1 MGWFFAAVVCSCLG
15 LLVSLSIALA
25 VTNEGEE
32 MPKMIATTA
41 VVMIILYAI
50 ANASVY
56 VGTMPYRPGE
66 RLATF
71 AEAAATYDINSG
83 DSYPLSLGDKS
94 VSLSGE
100 MTVTGNAFY
109 ISGQATFQGGT
120 TLLVGFQHSDGIR
133 EILEIPLASIEFVI
147 TPDDEVSTMSID
159 LSTVAEAATGYEVHE
174 TFDNDCRPSIRFGW
188 WTANCTTNV
197 QSFSISTSTNEGLAN
212 LLKRAFSSSSDGK
225 VTMRVTEAEYQQILG
240 SAGSAETQTETLT
253 PSPTQR

>member
-1 MGWFFAAVVCSCLG
+1 
-15 LLVSLSIALA
+15 
-25 VTNEGEE
+25 
-32 MPKMIATTA
+32 
-41 VVMIILYAI
+41 
-50 ANASVY
+50 
-56 VGTMPYRPGE
+56 MPYKPKE

-83 DSYPLSLGDKS
+83 DSYPLSLGGKS

-147 TPDDEVSTMSID
+147 IPDDEMSTMSID
-159 LSTVAEAATGYEVHE
+159 LSTVTEAATGYEVHE
-174 TFDNDCRPSIRFGW
+174 TFDSDCRPSIRFGW

-197 QSFSISTSTNEGLAN
+197 QSFSISASTNEGLAN
-212 LLKRAFSSSSDGK
+212 LLKRAFASSSNGK
-225 VTMRVTEAEYQQILG
+225 VAMSVTEAQYRQIL
-240 SAGSAETQTETLT
+240 SASTQTEAST

>member
-15 LLVSLSIALA
+15 LLASLSIALA

-32 MPKMIATTA
+32 NPKMIATA
-41 VVMIILYAI
+41 ALVMIILYAI
-50 ANASVY
+50 ANATVY
-56 VGTMPYRPGE
+56 GGTMPYKPEE

-71 AEAAATYDINSG
+71 AEAATIYGLSNE
-83 DSYPLSLGDKS
+83 DSYPLSIGDKS

-100 MTVTGNAFY
+100 MTVTGNMFY
-109 ISGQATFQGGT
+109 VSGQATIQGGT

-147 TPDDEVSTMSID
+147 IPDDEMSTMSID
-159 LSTVAEAATGYEVHE
+159 LSAVTQTATGYEVHE

-188 WTANCTTNV
+188 WTANCTTSV
-197 QSFSISTSTNEGLAN
+197 QSFSISPSTNEGLAN
-212 LLKRAFSSSSDGK
+212 LLKRAFASSSNGK
-225 VTMRVTEAEYQQILG
+225 VAMSVTEDQYRQILSS
-240 SAGSAETQTETLT
+240 SAQTETPT

>member
-1 MGWFFAAVVCSCLG
+1 VGWITAAIVCTCIGIMFASFI
-15 LLVSLSIALA
+15 SLSTCDEGEKLKFIVTFA
-25 VTNEGEE
+25 VT
-32 MPKMIATTA
+32 
-41 VVMIILYAI
+41 IIVSYII
-50 ANASVY
+50 ANAITY
-56 VGTMPYRPGE
+56 VSTMPYKPKE

-83 DSYPLSLGDKS
+83 DSYPLSLGGKS

-147 TPDDEVSTMSID
+147 IPDDEMSTMSID
-159 LSTVAEAATGYEVHE
+159 LSTVTEAATGYEVHE
-174 TFDNDCRPSIRFGW
+174 TFDSDCRPSIRFGW

-197 QSFSISTSTNEGLAN
+197 QSFSISASTNEGLAN
-212 LLKRAFSSSSDGK
+212 LLKRAFASSSNGK
-225 VTMRVTEAEYQQILG
+225 VAMSVTEAQYRQIL
-240 SAGSAETQTETLT
+240 SASTQTEAST

>member
-1 MGWFFAAVVCSCLG
+1 MGWITAAIVCTCIGIMFASFI
-15 LLVSLSIALA
+15 SLSTCDEGEKLKFIVTFA
-25 VTNEGEE
+25 VT
-32 MPKMIATTA
+32 
-41 VVMIILYAI
+41 IIVSYII
-50 ANASVY
+50 ANAITY
-56 VGTMPYRPGE
+56 VSTMPYKPKE

-83 DSYPLSLGDKS
+83 DSYPLSLGGKS

-147 TPDDEVSTMSID
+147 IPDDEMSTMSID
-159 LSTVAEAATGYEVHE
+159 LSTVTEAATGYEVHE
-174 TFDNDCRPSIRFGW
+174 TFDSDCRPSIRFGW

-197 QSFSISTSTNEGLAN
+197 QSFSVSASTNEGLAN
-212 LLKRAFSSSSDGK
+212 LLKRAFASSSNGK
-225 VTMRVTEAEYQQILG
+225 VAMSVTEAQYRQIL
-240 SAGSAETQTETLT
+240 SASTQTEAST

>member
-1 MGWFFAAVVCSCLG
+1 MGWITAAIVCTCIGIMFASFI
-15 LLVSLSIALA
+15 SLSTCDEGEKLKFIVTFA
-25 VTNEGEE
+25 VT
-32 MPKMIATTA
+32 
-41 VVMIILYAI
+41 IIVSYII
-50 ANASVY
+50 ANAITY
-56 VGTMPYRPGE
+56 VSTMPYKPKE

-83 DSYPLSLGDKS
+83 DSYPLSLGGKS

-147 TPDDEVSTMSID
+147 IPDDEMSTMSID
-159 LSTVAEAATGYEVHE
+159 LSTVTEAATGYEVHE
-174 TFDNDCRPSIRFGW
+174 TFDSDCRPSIRFGW

-197 QSFSISTSTNEGLAN
+197 QSFSISASTNEGLAN
-212 LLKRAFSSSSDGK
+212 LLKRAFASSSNGK
-225 VTMRVTEAEYQQILG
+225 VAMSVTEAQYRQIL
-240 SAGSAETQTETLT
+240 SASTQTEAST